1 VDSEIDSEV
10 FDLIKRL
17 QQLQDKAEALAVHQ
31 HDLREQLKIAEEKA
45 RALHQKLLEQP
56 TMDGPFPRPV
66 EQDTIRDTVDEAS
79 EESFPC
85 SDAPAWTRSPV
96 P

>member
-1 VDSEIDSEV
+1 MDSEINSEV
-10 FDLIKRL
+10 FELIKRL
-17 QQLQDKAEALAVHQ
+17 QHLQDKAEALAVHH
-31 HDLREQLKIAEEKA
+31 HDLRERLKIAEEKA

-56 TMDGPFPRPV
+56 AMSSPFPRPV

-85 SDAPAWTRSPV
+85 SDAPAWTRPRV